1 MRRKGPAATYR
12 FGYGMKWVTWLFI
25 ATGVLWAAAIVLWLV
40 AGGRVEFTAGSAPWS
55 WQVLVPAWM
64 TLTGIVLALGG
75 CVVFAQQ
82 ICSLP
87 SSAASNTT
95 GCWTRPR
102 VSGNGSTRLPEPSH
116 DTVVVLV
123 VARTV

>member
-12 FGYGMKWVTWLFI
+12 FGCGMKWVTWLFI

-64 TLTGIVLALGG
+64 TLTGIVLAFGG

-82 ICSLP
+82 MFVAILGRFEHDGLLDPP
-87 SSAASNTT
+87 SRFGKRQHPPA
-95 GCWTRPR
+95 
-102 VSGNGSTRLPEPSH
+102 
-116 DTVVVLV
+116 
-123 VARTV
+123 